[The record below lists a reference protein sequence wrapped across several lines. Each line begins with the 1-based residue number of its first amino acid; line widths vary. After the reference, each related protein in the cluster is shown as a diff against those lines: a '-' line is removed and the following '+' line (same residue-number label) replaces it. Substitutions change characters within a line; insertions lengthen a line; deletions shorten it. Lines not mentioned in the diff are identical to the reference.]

1 VDCALRRAG
10 RKDYRRD
17 GRTERVPAWVKTP
30 HPLPALMR
38 ELPSFSPMI
47 ARLRPRD
54 AGQRHPRVD
63 AKGKMR
69 LGLHAVRSRSSR
81 ASHVGYSI
89 TSSASASNLSGI
101 SRPSA
106 LAVLRLITSSNF
118 VGCSTGKSAGL
129 EPFKILST

>member
-1 VDCALRRAG
+1 DCALRRAG

-17 GRTERVPAWVKTP
+17 GRTERVPAWVKTA

-89 TSSASASNLSGI
+89 TSSARASSVGGTSRPRAFAVIRLMTNSNL
-101 SRPSA
+101 
-106 LAVLRLITSSNF
+106 VD
-118 VGCSTGKSAGL
+118 
-129 EPFKILST
+129 